1 MPIAD
6 PRNRLLALADARG
19 VSLAALSAL
28 IGRNASYLQ
37 QFVRK
42 GSPRKLDEADR
53 RKLARFFGVDE
64 AELGGGQEISHGPG
78 RWVDVARL
86 ALDASAGPGA
96 VPQGEA
102 AVGILRFS
110 AAWLRAQGLDPAQVA
125 AMAVAGD
132 SMEPTLRDGD
142 EILVDRRR
150 RPLRDGV
157 YVLRR
162 GDSLLVKRVAASGAG
177 RLLLISDNPAYPPID
192 LPAGEVVPIGRVVWK
207 GGRL

>member
-1 MPIAD
+1 
-6 PRNRLLALADARG
+6 
-19 VSLAALSAL
+19 
-28 IGRNASYLQ
+28 
-37 QFVRK
+37 
-42 GSPRKLDEADR
+42 
-53 RKLARFFGVDE
+53 
-64 AELGGGQEISHGPG
+64 
-78 RWVDVARL
+78 
-86 ALDASAGPGA
+86 
-96 VPQGEA
+96 
-102 AVGILRFS
+102 VGILRFS